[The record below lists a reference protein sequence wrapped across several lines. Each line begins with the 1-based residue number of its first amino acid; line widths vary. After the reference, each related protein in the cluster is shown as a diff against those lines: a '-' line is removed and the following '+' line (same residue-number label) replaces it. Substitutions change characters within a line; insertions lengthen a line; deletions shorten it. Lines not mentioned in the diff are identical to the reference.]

1 MAHMTG
7 RVLACYFSL
16 LIGGVLLYGIFI
28 LIFHPETIRV
38 INSSISFRNLCLT
51 NHPASPHEETPKHMP
66 PSPKKF
72 YWRLKNHPLFS
83 TQRLQ
88 YEQPRLLKPVRTDV
102 LTVTPWMAPIVWE
115 GTFDR
120 AIIDNAYKPLNLTI
134 ATTVF
139 AVGKYTRFL
148 RDFLSTAEQH
158 YMVGLKV
165 HYYIFTDQPS
175 QVPEVALPPGRE
187 VTVIQVPKFNRWQ
200 EISLR
205 RMEIIQTAIEERIH
219 READYIY
226 CLDVDMKFHNRW
238 GPEVLDTLVAA
249 IHPWFYYLDRE
260 HFTYERRPSSKA
272 YIPVG
277 QGDFYYMG
285 AVFGGRVED
294 VHKLTKT
301 CREHLEEDKKLDLEA
316 VWQEESHL
324 NWYLLHNKPSK
335 LLSPEYLWDDL
346 KGQRPVE
353 IKVIRFSAIIKNK
366 GEVRENV

>member
-1 MAHMTG
+1 M
-7 RVLACYFSL
+7 FS
-16 LIGGVLLYGIFI
+16 
-28 LIFHPETIRV
+28 R
-38 INSSISFRNLCLT
+38 
-51 NHPASPHEETPKHMP
+51 
-66 PSPKKF
+66 
-72 YWRLKNHPLFS
+72 
-83 TQRLQ
+83 
-88 YEQPRLLKPVRTDV
+88 RTDV

-120 AIIDNAYKPLNLTI
+120 AVIDNAYKPLNLTI

-175 QVPEVALPPGRE
+175 Q
-187 VTVIQVPKFNRWQ
+187 
-200 EISLR
+200 
-205 RMEIIQTAIEERIH
+205 
-219 READYIY
+219 
-226 CLDVDMKFHNRW
+226 FHNRW

-346 KGQRPVE
+346 KGHRPVE